1 MSASQTFKLR
11 TPAHIE
17 SCHLVGS
24 WDNYTKKMAMAQDTA
39 SGPGFWKMTLKFP
52 SDTPT
57 RFWYYV
63 CSQFTTTSNFLISLL
78 GIRVFFGLI
87 IFSSLLEYQ
96 MLTVLQYV
104 LDGYFESHDPNKPTC
119 KEPTRGITLNILDC
133 GPSREHSPSSSTSS
147 RSSHSSRFPSPSS
160 SAGTSPSSTHSH
172 RSFRRQTPSPPPHRP
187 ASHIIQ
193 PTPRNPLTQHKLTL
207 DTNCRPVSMMT
218 DATAGDSPV
227 SVSSSRSNSSI
238 GSFCSSCSSNS
249 TVFSEDSPTTPIC
262 SCRFTS
268 EHRRGACEGSWDSE
282 GESCCSEESCS
293 EDDDEYE
300 RQQVRVS
307 RRASYHPSKAGHGG
321 QLAYELERKLRM

>member
-1 MSASQTFKLR
+1 MSATQTFKLR

-24 WDNYTKKMAMAQDTA
+24 WDNYSKKMAMAQDTT
-39 SGPGFWKMTLKFP
+39 SGPGFWKMTLGFP
-52 SDTPT
+52 SSTPT

-63 CSQFTTTSNFLISLL
+63 CIHFATIFNFQH
-78 GIRVFFGLI
+78 R
-87 IFSSLLEYQ
+87 

-133 GPSREHSPSSSTSS
+133 GPSSREQSPTSSTSS
-147 RSSHSSRFPSPSS
+147 RSSRSSRFPSPSS

-172 RSFRRQTPSPPPHRP
+172 RSFRRRTPSPPPHRP

-193 PTPRNPLTQHKLTL
+193 PIPRNPLARHGLTL
-207 DTNCRPVSMMT
+207 DTNCRPMSMMT
-218 DATAGDSPV
+218 DATAGGSPT
-227 SVSSSRSNSSI
+227 SASSSRSNSSI
-238 GSFCSSCSSNS
+238 GSACSSCSSGS

-262 SCRFTS
+262 DCRFTS

-282 GESCCSEESCS
+282 GSCSGDSCS
-293 EDDDEYE
+293 EDEDEYE
-300 RQQVRVS
+300 AQRVRIS